1 MKQNQLFCNK
11 KAFVAS
17 YAMDFYAYLIFA
29 VLIIAFF
36 VIITL
41 VGSPID
47 KPMLTAKA
55 QLDLTTTLVNA
66 LKTQT
71 ESGLT
76 VAEIISNEDLSKAA
90 NFQKAVSDA
99 IETVY
104 PAKNGIKYTWLRVY
118 APNEVVNENPCKQ
131 KEWTDTGKYFRTTTG
146 LSYGNI
152 GNSEDAA
159 YATLNVPL
167 KQNPNYAVV
176 VLCLINDYFK

>member
-76 VAEIISNEDLSKAA
+76 AAEIISTTNKALKTQLQTTIKNTLA
-90 NFQKAVSDA
+90 T
-99 IETVY
+99 EY
-104 PAKNGIKYTWLRVY
+104 PEKNGVSHYWFNVYSREKNPEKPCEEKFTEFSYEKIEGLTGETSRDSANSAVYSTLR
-118 APNEVVNENPCKQ
+118 
-131 KEWTDTGKYFRTTTG
+131 
-146 LSYGNI
+146 I
-152 GNSEDAA
+152 
-159 YATLNVPL
+159 PL
-167 KQNPNYAVV
+167 QDKIDYVTA
-176 VLCLINDYFK
+176 VLCVGGYNFK